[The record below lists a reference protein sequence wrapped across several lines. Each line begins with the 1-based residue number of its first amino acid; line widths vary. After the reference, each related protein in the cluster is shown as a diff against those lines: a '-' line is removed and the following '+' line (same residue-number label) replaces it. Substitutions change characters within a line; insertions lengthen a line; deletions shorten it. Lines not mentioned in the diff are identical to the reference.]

1 MHRLKPLAVA
11 QSPVRLFALL
21 LVITFAVEAAIMVLA
36 PAFLAASVPSL
47 MWALI
52 DAAVLTVVMA
62 PAIWIFVVRPL
73 RYLLESREQLIHS
86 LFHAQDQER
95 SRIARDLHDEIGQ
108 QLTAIQIGLG
118 SIEAAHDLARAQQ
131 LAHDL
136 RGVGLTAHEEVRR
149 LAAGLRPGVLEDL
162 GLAVAIERLCEDFE
176 RMHGLDVQLDMT
188 SECTE
193 RLGLLVET
201 TLYRVVQ
208 ESLTN
213 VARHAD
219 ATQVQVSL
227 VRGQGILELV
237 IADDGKG
244 MPGSTADQ
252 SSRRPQGL
260 GLNSMRERVQ
270 MLSGKCT
277 ITASSQ
283 GGVMI
288 KAVIPT

>member
-36 PAFLAASVPSL
+36 PAFIAVSGPSL
-47 MWALI
+47 MWALV

-118 SIEAAHDLARAQQ
+118 SIEAAPDLARAQQ

-244 MPGSTADQ
+244 MLGSTADQ
-252 SSRRPQGL
+252 SSRRQQGL
-260 GLNSMRERVQ
+260 GLNSIRERVQ
-270 MLSGKCT
+270 MLSGECT

-288 KAVIPT
+288 KAVIPA